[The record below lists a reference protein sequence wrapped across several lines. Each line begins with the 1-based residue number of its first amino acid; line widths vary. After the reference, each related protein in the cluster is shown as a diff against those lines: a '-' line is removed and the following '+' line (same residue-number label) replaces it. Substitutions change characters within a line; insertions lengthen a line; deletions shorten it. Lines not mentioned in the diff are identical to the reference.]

1 MDVRPLPTGWRR
13 PISRVARWLLN
24 WIDRKIDLKQDEK
37 ALLRGRAGFKTKGF
51 WHGGFFVLTSQRL
64 AFRDMSKGGMS
75 LLSARPKQIDI
86 PLNSVSNVSVGKQRR
101 SISNPF
107 PAEYLELLLRGG
119 EVHRFH
125 VEKPD
130 VWARRVQDMLSNQD
144 EPTSQ

>member
-1 MDVRPLPTGWRR
+1 MDVRPQLTGWRR
-13 PISRVARWLLN
+13 SIWRVARWLLN

-37 ALLRGRAGFKTKGF
+37 ALLRRRAGFKTKGF

-75 LLSARPKQIDI
+75 LVSGRPKQIDI
-86 PLNSVSNVSVGKQRR
+86 PLNSVSSVSVGKQKR

-107 PAEYLELLLRGG
+107 PAEYLELQLRSGG
-119 EVHRFH
+119 VYRFH

-130 VWARRVQDMLSNQD
+130 VWARRVHDLLPNQD
-144 EPTSQ
+144 